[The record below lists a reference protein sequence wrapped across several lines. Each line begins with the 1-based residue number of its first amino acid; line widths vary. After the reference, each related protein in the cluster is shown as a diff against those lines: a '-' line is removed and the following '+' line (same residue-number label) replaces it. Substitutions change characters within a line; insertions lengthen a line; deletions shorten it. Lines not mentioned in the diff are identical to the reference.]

1 MKSAFNTAIARRLSL
16 AVVALWVLITMTM
29 PLSAQYRGVLQGTV
43 TDPSGGLVP
52 NATVTLTSTETNISK
67 TVTTGASGVYSI
79 SGLAPGTY
87 SLTVDKPGFAKK
99 AVLVSLT
106 SEQTQSQNVQ
116 LELAQ
121 TAATTVTVTAAAAPV
136 LDTATAT
143 ISGTLS
149 SREIQAL
156 PTFGRDTFQV
166 AQLAPGT
173 FGDNA
178 RNANG
183 SGTQNLPGSAGPG
196 GAGSTNS
203 IFQTENQVQIT
214 ANGTRN
220 NSNSYQVD
228 GVEVNSL
235 AWGGA
240 AVITPNK
247 ESVKEVTVQ
256 SNPYSAENGRNSGAQ
271 VLVVSKNGT
280 NAFHGSA
287 LFKADRPGLNAFQR
301 WNGPNNPV
309 QRDTDRYN
317 QWAGSLGG
325 PIIKNHLFFFFSYET
340 LRNSSASLN
349 TGWYET
355 PQFLAA
361 AGTAQ
366 PGSIAARIAG
376 YPGEGAS
383 YNLII
388 PKSCSD
394 AGLASAG
401 QCQAIFQGGQYL
413 GLDVGSPLT
422 TALGTPD
429 PTYVSGGT
437 PGIGSG
443 LDGVPDIM
451 FVQSVN
457 PTNNAP
463 QQYNGRLDFQATNN
477 DLITFSTYYVPN
489 DITSLNG
496 PARAANLWHSDRLNE
511 AATLLWDHTISGSWL
526 NEARGGVTRWFFNEV
541 GSNPQEPWGLPT
553 DNIDAMGSANVQYF
567 GTPGPGVFY
576 QTTYNFRDTVNA
588 ALGRHS
594 LKFGT
599 DLYWEQDND
608 SQAWSAR
615 PSFNFHNL
623 WDFANDAPYQESGN
637 FDPRTGLPTSA
648 TQYIRSNIFAGFVQD
663 DFRVRPNLT
672 LNLGLRWE
680 YFSPVHEKYGNIS
693 NLVLG
698 PGPDPLLG
706 LRLKVG
712 GDLYNASKNNWGPQ
726 FGFAWTP
733 PNSQRFVL
741 RGGFGIGY
749 NRMEEAI
756 TLNGRSNPP
765 LVTGVS
771 LSGPQI
777 VYIGGVPT
785 NVHQF
790 SGWPGNPNTLQTF
803 DPVSGLPVGG
813 SPVDLTGFPLNLQ
826 TPVVYRYSL
835 GTESNLGGNW
845 VAKLGYQ
852 GSLSRHYTRQ
862 NNLNWL
868 YSPLNA
874 GVSRLYYYLNDANA
888 SYNALLL
895 ELQHHFSRQFQF
907 DVQYRW
913 SHTIDDGS
921 NDYFIGEYP
930 FGLQYLKGNAD
941 FDVRHNVKM
950 YGVWSPRF
958 TKNNNWIDK
967 ILGGWEISGIMNW
980 HTGFPW
986 TPEYQNTGGN
996 VVLPSPYGYTNLR
1009 PDNYFGGAGTD
1020 YSNSTFMRPNGNFP
1034 NGALAYFTVPA
1045 FLPGG
1050 GIPPAPAV
1058 GRNLLRGP
1066 GYFSTDATLQK
1077 SFGLPKLP
1085 LLGENA
1091 RFEFRADF
1099 FNIFNKLNLTPLPPS
1114 GTADAS
1120 NTISFDGTTS
1130 NPLFGQAQSALSGRI
1145 IELQARFS
1153 F

>member
-1 MKSAFNTAIARRLSL
+1 MHCKNFVRRLASAL
-16 AVVALWVLITMTM
+16 AVVSFICAIATPVA
-29 PLSAQYRGVLQGTV
+29 AQYRGTLQGTI
-43 TDPSGGLVP
+43 TDPQGGVVP
-52 NATVTLTSTETNISK
+52 GATVTLTSNETNTSK
-67 TVTTGASGVYSI
+67 TATTGDSGVYSI
-79 SGLAPGTY
+79 SGLAPGSY
-87 SLTVDKPGFAKK
+87 SLTLEKPGFGKK
-99 AVLVSLT
+99 AVLVALT
-106 SEQTQSQNVQ
+106 SEQAQSQNVQ
-116 LELAQ
+116 LDIAQ
-121 TAATTVTVTAAAAPV
+121 TTTTTVTVSAESAQL
-136 LDTATAT
+136 LDTASAT

-149 SREIQAL
+149 NREIQAL

-166 AQLAPGT
+166 AALAPGT
-173 FGDNA
+173 FGDNS

-196 GAGSTNS
+196 GASSTSS
-203 IFQTENQVQIT
+203 IFQTENQVQIS

-256 SNPYSAENGRNSGAQ
+256 SNPYTAENGRNSGAQ
-271 VLVVSKNGT
+271 VLVVSQNGT
-280 NAFHGSA
+280 NNFHGSA
-287 LFKADRPGLNAFQR
+287 LLKADRPGLNAFQR

-309 QRDTDRYN
+309 QKATDRYN
-317 QWAGSLGG
+317 QWAGSVGG
-325 PIIKNHLFFFFSYET
+325 PVIKNHLFFFFSYET
-340 LRNSSASLN
+340 LQNNSSALN

-361 AGTAQ
+361 AGTAK
-366 PGSIAARIAG
+366 PGSIASRIAG

-394 AGLASAG
+394 AGLPSAG

-413 GLDVGSPLT
+413 GLDVGSPLRS
-422 TALGTPD
+422 ALGTPD
-429 PTYVSGGT
+429 PTYVSSGT
-437 PGIGSG
+437 PGVGSG

-451 FVQSVN
+451 FVQSVS
-457 PTNNAP
+457 PTNAAP
-463 QQYNGRLDFQATNN
+463 QQYNGRMDFQATSK
-477 DLITFSTYYVPN
+477 DLIAFSTYYVPN

-496 PARAANLWHSDRLNE
+496 PARGANLWHSDRLNE
-511 AATLLWDHTISGSWL
+511 AATLVWDHTISGSWL
-526 NEARGGVTRWFFNEV
+526 NEARGGVTRWNFNEV
-541 GSNPQEPWGLPT
+541 ASNPQEPWGLPQ
-553 DNIDAMGSANVQYF
+553 DNLDHVGSADLQFF
-567 GTPGPGVFY
+567 GAPGPGVFA
-576 QTTYNFRDTVNA
+576 QTTYNFRDTLSA
-588 ALGRHS
+588 SLGRHS
-594 LKFGT
+594 LKVGA

-608 SQAWSAR
+608 TQAGGGR
-615 PSFNFHNL
+615 PQFTFHNL
-623 WDFANDAPYQESGN
+623 WDFANDAPYKESGN

-648 TQYIRSNIFAGFVQD
+648 NQYIRSNIFAGFVQD
-663 DFRVRPNLT
+663 DFKMMPNLT

-680 YFSPVHEKYGNIS
+680 YFTPVREKYGNIS
-693 NLVLG
+693 NVVLG

-712 GDLYNASKNNWGPQ
+712 GDLYNASKNNWAPQ
-726 FGFAWTP
+726 MGFAWTP
-733 PNSQRFVL
+733 PNSQRFVV

-771 LSGPQI
+771 LAAPQI
-777 VYIGGVPT
+777 TYIGGVPT
-785 NVHQF
+785 DVHQF
-790 SGWPGNPNTLQTF
+790 YGWPGNPNTVQTF
-803 DPVSGLPVGG
+803 DPATGLPVGG
-813 SPVDLTGFPLNLQ
+813 SAVDLNGFPLNLQ
-826 TPVVYRYSL
+826 TPMVYRYSL
-835 GTESNLGGNW
+835 GTEYNVGGNW
-845 VAKLGYQ
+845 VAKVGYQ

-868 YSPLNA
+868 YSPLNP
-874 GVSRLYYYLNDANA
+874 GVSHLYYYSNDANS
-888 SYNALLL
+888 SYNALLV
-895 ELQHHFSRQFQF
+895 ELQHNFSRQFQF

-930 FGLQYLKGNAD
+930 VGLQYLKGDAD

-950 YGVWSPRF
+950 YGLWSPRL
-958 TKNNNWIDK
+958 TKNNGWVDK
-967 ILGGWEISGIMNW
+967 ILGGWQISGILNW

-986 TPEYQNTGGN
+986 TPMYTNTGGN
-996 VVLPSPYGYTNLR
+996 VVLPSPFGYTNLR
-1009 PDNYFGGAGTD
+1009 PGNYFGEAGTD
-1020 YSNSTFMRPNGNFP
+1020 YSNDTFMRPNGNFP
-1034 NGALAYFTVPA
+1034 NGALAYFTVPT
-1045 FLPGG
+1045 FVPGG
-1050 GIPPAPAV
+1050 GIPPAPSV

-1066 GYFSTDATLQK
+1066 GYFDTDMTLQK

-1085 LLGENA
+1085 ILGENA
-1091 RFEFRADF
+1091 RFEFRADV
-1099 FNIFNKLNLTPLPPS
+1099 FNIFNKLNLTPLSPS
-1114 GTADAS
+1114 GTANAS

-1130 NPLFGQAQSALSGRI
+1130 NPLFGQAQNALNGRI
-1145 IELQARFS
+1145 VELQARFS